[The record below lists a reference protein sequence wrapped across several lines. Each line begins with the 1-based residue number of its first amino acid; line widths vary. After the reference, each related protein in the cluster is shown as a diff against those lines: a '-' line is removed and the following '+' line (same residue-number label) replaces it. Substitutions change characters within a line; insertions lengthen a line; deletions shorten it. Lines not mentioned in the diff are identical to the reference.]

1 MPDFEGIV
9 MAHPP
14 FNLLFILL
22 LGLMIQHC
30 GNSKSRMEF
39 YVYDLFINNELVDL
53 TL

>member
-1 MPDFEGIV
+1 MPDFEALV
-9 MAHPP
+9 MAHPA
-14 FNLLFILL
+14 FNLLFIL